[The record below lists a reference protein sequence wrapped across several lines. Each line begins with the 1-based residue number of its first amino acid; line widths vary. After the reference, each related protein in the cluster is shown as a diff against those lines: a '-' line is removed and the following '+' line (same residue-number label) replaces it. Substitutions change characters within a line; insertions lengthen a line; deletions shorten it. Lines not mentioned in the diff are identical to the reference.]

1 MKVLTFHLCGG
12 GGSLLSQISLS
23 SSICCDENIGPTIF
37 SDLGCQL
44 VVIVYPFFNKRVN
57 FKKCSIFSEL
67 LYNYGVLRWVWS
79 PYQKNIKGLFKRAD
93 ENRLK

>member
-44 VVIVYPFFNKRVN
+44 VVIVYPFFNKRVK
-57 FKKCSIFSEL
+57 FKKMFNFFQNCSTSTVCCAGCGALTKKTLRAFLSEL
-67 LYNYGVLRWVWS
+67 M
-79 PYQKNIKGLFKRAD
+79 KID
-93 ENRLK
+93 